1 MALAGEISSFPAF
14 TVPLD
19 ATVIVAARIMRDR
32 EVGDVIVVDQDGR
45 VVGMLTDRDLAVR
58 VVASGRDPHST
69 KVEEVCSMGVVTVQA
84 TEGVEVAERL
94 MRDKLVHRLAVVDER
109 GHPRGL
115 LSLEDLAASGYV
127 KDHELREVM
136 KSIARAYQLRS
147 AAVPGA

>member
-69 KVEEVCSMGVVTVQA
+69 KVEDVCTVFA
-84 TEGVEVAERL
+84 TPVPSTSTCRT
-94 MRDKLVHRLAVVDER
+94 
-109 GHPRGL
+109 
-115 LSLEDLAASGYV
+115 
-127 KDHELREVM
+127 
-136 KSIARAYQLRS
+136 AR
-147 AAVPGA
+147 